1 MTCHVLSLHCMT
13 CPSIYHNLTCTLTWH
28 VLHMT
33 WHDVYFSWH
42 GVTFTCQGMTSK
54 LVFVFFGIHDYFFVC
69 LETQY
74 TCNILIQ
81 NCFLFSR
88 QLCLLLNAEDIYRA
102 MSEILLQEEDF
113 QFASLMVRYL
123 NMILLTSSELFD
135 LRDQLRELATA
146 VRKLQ
151 LILFQ
156 LVSSCSRV
164 MFL

>member
-1 MTCHVLSLHCMT
+1 MYLVCIV
-13 CPSIYHNLTCTLTWH
+13 WH
-28 VLHMT
+28 VQVFITIWLVPWRDMCYT
-33 WHDVYFSWH
+33 WHDMTCISHDMVWH
-42 GVTFTCQGMTSK
+42 LLIRAWQANWSLF
-54 LVFVFFGIHDYFFVC
+54 FFGIHDYFFVC

>member
-1 MTCHVLSLHCMT
+1 MYLVCIV
-13 CPSIYHNLTCTLTWH
+13 WH
-28 VLHMT
+28 VQVFITIWLVPWHDMCYT
-33 WHDVYFSWH
+33 WHDMMCISHDMVWH
-42 GVTFTCQGMTSK
+42 S
-54 LVFVFFGIHDYFFVC
+54 LVRAWQANWSLFFFGIHDYFFVC